1 MTKRFI
7 LLAVVGIV
15 AVVACWIGLDKS
27 QSTRKGFTRDDKN
40 STTGSIAL
48 QSAGDRAIQSPRA
61 DGPREETRSHV
72 ANSTSVIARLRRSL
86 SNEGA
91 RGKLSREVV
100 ETYLANRDRSA
111 LSLLVAWQESGTRD
125 YLDEAAERFPKDPR
139 VQIALL
145 AMELPDDQRAAAIER
160 LKLAAPDNP
169 LANYYAAQEYFRQ
182 KNLGGALDELSKAN
196 GKAGYDDYIL
206 PMLREREELFVAA
219 GLSPLEAKVHAMLG
233 VTMPYLPVVN
243 EMRAGLTAE
252 IQSLTQKGDME
263 TALQLGA
270 DGIAAAR
277 QVGQGA
283 GSRVILNELVAL
295 TMERQVL
302 AAMAPAQATGLLQQP
317 VTERLAELKA
327 QRDEI
332 TQLTR
337 DADITDS
344 EVSPEEFVR
353 YFELM
358 DSDGEMAALRWLNAQ
373 VQ

>member
-7 LLAVVGIV
+7 LLSVVGIV
-15 AVVACWIGLDKS
+15 AAVACWIGLDKS
-27 QSTRKGFTRDDKN
+27 HSTRKGAIRNDK
-40 STTGSIAL
+40 SATTVPVAL
-48 QSAGDRAIQSPRA
+48 RPAGDGAVKLSRT
-61 DGPREETRSHV
+61 DGPGEENASRA
-72 ANSTSVIARLRRSL
+72 ANLAAIIARLRRSL
-86 SNEGA
+86 SNEGT

-100 ETYLANRDRSA
+100 ETYLANRERSP
-111 LSLLVAWQESGTRD
+111 LSLLAAWQESGTRD

-145 AMELPDDQRAAAIER
+145 ATDLPDDQRVAAIQR
-160 LKLAAPDNP
+160 LKLAAPTNP

-182 KNLGGALDELSKAN
+182 KNSSGAVDELSQAN

-206 PMLREREELFVAA
+206 PMLQEREELFASA
-219 GLSPLEAKVHAMLG
+219 NLSPLEAKVQALLG
-233 VTMPYLPVVN
+233 VMMPYLPVVN

-252 IQSLTQKGDME
+252 IQSLTQKGDVE
-263 TALQLGA
+263 TAVQLGA

-277 QVGQGA
+277 HVGQGA
-283 GSRVILNELVAL
+283 GSQIILNELVAL

-302 AAMAPAQATGLLQQP
+302 AAMPPEQATALLQQP
-317 VTERLAELKA
+317 VAERLAELKA

-344 EVSPEEFVR
+344 EVLPEEFVH